1 MSVAVNEI
9 LSLSFKGRASRGAYW
24 RTLAA
29 LAVLAAAGGLALD
42 SLSGLAG
49 GGAAQK
55 GLDLLI
61 WGWLLFLAAF
71 LVSAVVRRLHDISYG
86 AVAAVFLIV
95 PGLQII
101 VLVILGLMPG
111 KKGLN
116 RFGPDPLA
124 VMTVR
129 DAAPVRRTER
139 SDTVRCPAREV
150 RETLEGAVVEPG
162 PDLEGTI
169 IRERMSAEAEDWA
182 SDLIAGAK
190 ARMEASPESREG
202 EVAAVRAG
210 LVAARNEGRLTQSA
224 FVRWVQILEGL

>member
-1 MSVAVNEI
+1 MRSSLCPSRDVRAAVPTGARLRRWPCLRRQADWRSI
-9 LSLSFKGRASRGAYW
+9 RFRALRAEAP
-24 RTLAA
+24 RRR
-29 LAVLAAAGGLALD
+29 D
-42 SLSGLAG
+42 SIFSYG
-49 GGAAQK
+49 GGSSF
-55 GLDLLI
+55 
-61 WGWLLFLAAF
+61 WPPFW
-71 LVSAVVRRLHDISYG
+71 SAVVRRLHDISYG

-150 RETLEGAVVEPG
+150 RETLEGEVVEPG

-190 ARMEASPESREG
+190 ARIEASPESREG

>member
-150 RETLEGAVVEPG
+150 RETLEGEV
-162 PDLEGTI
+162 
-169 IRERMSAEAEDWA
+169 EDWA

-190 ARMEASPESREG
+190 ARIEASPESREG

>member
-1 MSVAVNEI
+1 MRS
-9 LSLSFKGRASRGAYW
+9 SLCPSRDV
-24 RTLAA
+24 R
-29 LAVLAAAGGLALD
+29 AAAPTGARLRRWPCLRRQADWRSIRFRALRAEAPRRRD
-42 SLSGLAG
+42 SIFSYG
-49 GGAAQK
+49 GG
-55 GLDLLI
+55 
-61 WGWLLFLAAF
+61 LLFLAAF

-150 RETLEGAVVEPG
+150 RETLEGEVVEPG

>member
-1 MSVAVNEI
+1 M
-9 LSLSFKGRASRGAYW
+9 
-24 RTLAA
+24 
-29 LAVLAAAGGLALD
+29 
-42 SLSGLAG
+42 
-49 GGAAQK
+49 
-55 GLDLLI
+55 
-61 WGWLLFLAAF
+61 
-71 LVSAVVRRLHDISYG
+71 SAVVRRLHDISYG

-150 RETLEGAVVEPG
+150 RETLEGEVVEPG
-162 PDLEGTI
+162 PDHSRTHECRGRRLGLRSHRRSEGAH
-169 IRERMSAEAEDWA
+169 RSFA
-182 SDLIAGAK
+182 
-190 ARMEASPESREG
+190 
-202 EVAAVRAG
+202 
-210 LVAARNEGRLTQSA
+210 
-224 FVRWVQILEGL
+224 

>member
-139 SDTVRCPAREV
+139 S
-150 RETLEGAVVEPG
+150 ETLEGEVVEPG

>member
-150 RETLEGAVVEPG
+150 R
-162 PDLEGTI
+162 DLEGTI

-190 ARMEASPESREG
+190 ARIEASPESREG